1 MLTINNVKD
10 VLLNK
15 KVANNIYRH
24 YEELNTM
31 FTERQSIYK
40 KLCILSY
47 CKALKDNDLI
57 MEEEYN
63 SLVETLFIIGGK

>member
-15 KVANNIYRH
+15 DVANNIYRH

-31 FTERQSIYK
+31 LTGRQSIYK

-47 CKALKDNDLI
+47 CKALEDNNLI
-57 MEEEYN
+57 LKEEYE
-63 SLVETLFIIGGK
+63 SLVETLFNCL